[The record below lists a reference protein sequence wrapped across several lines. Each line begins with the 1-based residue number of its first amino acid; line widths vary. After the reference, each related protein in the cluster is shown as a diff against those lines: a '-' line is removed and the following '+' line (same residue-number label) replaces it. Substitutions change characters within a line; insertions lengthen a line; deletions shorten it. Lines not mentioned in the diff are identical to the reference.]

1 MPEYLAP
8 GVYIEETSFRGKPIE
23 GVSTSTAGMVGRTQ
37 RGKEGKPTLV
47 TSFAQFTRN
56 FGDPI
61 AKPSDPG
68 DYLGHA
74 VRAFFD
80 NGGLRTYIVRVLG
93 EGALAAS
100 SAGAVNS
107 GHGVVAR
114 LASGTTVLPLSSS
127 VKLNSLRGVDTSST
141 LDFYARSGSGEAFL
155 LVHSSAV
162 VGYDAV
168 RGLISLAT
176 PVPGGVTLKEA
187 HCYIQVQGLAPDG
200 GTSATLIPS
209 FEAKDRGI
217 AGDDLSVVITPTD
230 RPPVR
235 LAGNGS
241 AARAEPILNTFVA
254 GGPSTGDSSVSL
266 DGEAS
271 QRLVQA
277 GDTLTLDNG
286 TLTETLVVAS
296 VAGQSVDLDAPLAG
310 FINDTQVFLVTDRY
324 GDALATEV
332 LLGTLSPAQNGSSPT
347 LPHAVAALLEAG
359 AGLRF
364 DDTAAGGAG
373 NQSVG
378 VDGAWSF
385 AAPVL
390 TLDGA
395 GVVNDFA
402 AAGEDTVL
410 TLTQTL
416 DRLLVDEGA
425 AFVGPNRAGSNEPLA
440 IATSSGTESREA
452 VLVDTV
458 AGVVWLDSPLA
469 EAEAASWTTVESLMV
484 AGAGQSTL
492 SVATTGSFYEGA
504 MVEVDDGSLKARFEV
519 ESVDADQR
527 TVTLTGALAN
537 AVDVDADRTARVAF
551 IRVLEFKLDVLLAG
565 AVVETFSNL
574 GFNAD
579 QNLNSYPRYYVERV
593 NDSDTGS
600 KYVSVTAPA
609 DALLLTQD
617 VSDQPSSTDG
627 QALVLA
633 GGSDGDPP
641 EDRHLIGEDNGPSDR
656 TGIQALNA
664 RDDISM
670 VAVPGVTSEAVQAA
684 LITHAELMRYRV
696 AVLDGQQ
703 SDADVTEILAHRNN
717 YDSSHAAYYT
727 PWLETIDL
735 SSGRTLEVPP
745 CGHVMGIWA
754 RSDNTRG
761 VHKAPANEVV
771 RNITGLKYQFTKG
784 EQDVLNPEGVN
795 LIREF
800 EGRGVRVWGARTLS
814 SDGEWKY
821 LNVRRLF
828 AFLEH
833 SIDNGTQWV
842 VFEPNNEALW
852 ARVTKTIESFLF
864 GVWTTGAFIGT
875 SPEQSFFVRCDRS
888 TMTQDD
894 LDNGRLI
901 CLIGIVP
908 TKPAEFV
915 VFRIGQTTASES

>member
-8 GVYIEETSFRGKPIE
+8 GVYIEETSYRGKPIE

-47 TSFAQFTRN
+47 TSFAQFTRA

-61 AKPSDPG
+61 SKPSEPG

-93 EGALAAS
+93 EGAMAS
-100 SAGAVNS
+100 DSSGAVNA

-114 LASGTTVLPLSSS
+114 LASGTSVLPLSSAI
-127 VKLNSLRGVDTSST
+127 KLNSLRGIDTSST
-141 LDFYARSGSGEAFL
+141 LDFYARDGSGDAFL
-155 LVHSSAV
+155 LVHSTTVA
-162 VGYDAV
+162 GYDAV
-168 RGLISLAT
+168 RGLISLTT
-176 PVPGGVTLKEA
+176 PIPGGVSLREA
-187 HCYIQVQGLAPDG
+187 HTYILVRGLAPEG
-200 GTSATLIPS
+200 GATASLIPE
-209 FEAKDRGI
+209 FQAKDRGI
-217 AGDDLSVVITPTD
+217 AGDDLSVRITPSD

-235 LAGNGS
+235 LGGNAS
-241 AARAEPILNTFVA
+241 AARSEPQLNTFAA
-254 GGPSTGDSSVSL
+254 GGPSAGDLSITL

-271 QRLVQA
+271 LRLVRG
-277 GDTLTLDNG
+277 GDVLTLDNG
-286 TLTETLVVAS
+286 DLREEITVDS
-296 VAGQSVDLDAPLAG
+296 VADQSVDLDAPLAG
-310 FINDTQVFLVTDRY
+310 FTNDTQVFLVQDRY
-324 GDALATEV
+324 GEPLAREH
-332 LLGTLSPAQNGSSPT
+332 LIGTLSPAQVGST
-347 LPHAVAALLEAG
+347 LTVPHAIAALLDAG
-359 AGLRF
+359 VQLRF
-364 DDTAAGGAG
+364 DDTAAGGATS
-373 NQSVG
+373 QSVS
-378 VDGAWSF
+378 VDGAWTFS
-385 AAPVL
+385 APLV
-390 TLDGA
+390 TLSA
-395 GVVNDFA
+395 PGVVENYGLA
-402 AAGEDTVL
+402 VEDTVL
-410 TLTQTL
+410 TLTATQ

-425 AFVGPNRAGSNEPLA
+425 AFLGPNRAVSDEPVA
-440 IATSSGTESREA
+440 ISTSAGTEERRVS
-452 VLVDTV
+452 LVDTA
-458 AGVVWLDSPLA
+458 AGVVWLDTPLA
-469 EAEAASWTTVESLMV
+469 ASEAESWTTVQSLMV
-484 AGAGQSTL
+484 AEAGLSTL

-504 MVEVDDGSLKARFEV
+504 MVEVDDGATKTRFEV
-519 ESVDADQR
+519 ESVDSDQR
-527 TVTLTGALAN
+527 TLTLTGSLAS
-537 AVDVDADRTARVAF
+537 AIDVAADSTARAAYV
-551 IRVLEFKLDVLLAG
+551 RVLEFKLDVLLG
-565 AVVETFSNL
+565 GVVVETYSNL
-574 GFNAD
+574 SFNAD

-593 NDSDTGS
+593 NDTDTGS
-600 KYVSVTAPA
+600 KYISITAPA
-609 DALLLTQD
+609 DALILSQD
-617 VSDQPSSTDG
+617 ITDQPASTDG
-627 QALVLA
+627 QAIVLA

-641 EDRHLIGEDNGPSDR
+641 QDRHLIGEDNGPSDR
-656 TGIQALNA
+656 SGIQALNA

-735 SSGRTLEVPP
+735 ASGRTLEVPP
-745 CGHVMGIWA
+745 SGHVMGIWA

-875 SPEQSFFVRCDRS
+875 SPEQAFFVRCDRS